1 MRTWTLT
8 LTVFL
13 FALSLV
19 ACDTTETIDD
29 EQLVAS
35 AEEAIVFVDDELASE
50 GLARDLDLLSDERL
64 IEEARGIA
72 AFAVDHGC
80 DVKGVL
86 GGIWVDSL
94 NDDVVDGSGDHHG
107 RWFKVDRSIG
117 GDLAGTYTP
126 VPDTNGGILDGDWES
141 TSGLYGTL
149 EGDYYNLGDGHGA
162 YLGSYAELDVDG
174 NAAGASGMLGG
185 LWYRLTDE
193 GGVYFGVWGHCGD
206 NAEDIEPESY

>member
-8 LTVFL
+8 FIASL
-13 FALSLV
+13 FTLSLIACDVPQDVDEEELV
-19 ACDTTETIDD
+19 AC
-29 EQLVAS
+29 
-35 AEEAIVFVDDELASE
+35 AEEAIVFVDDELAAE
-50 GLARDLDLLSDERL
+50 GLNRDMDLLSDERL
-64 IEEARGIA
+64 IEEAREVA
-72 AFAVDHGC
+72 QFAIDHGC

-86 GGIWVDSL
+86 GGIWM
-94 NDDVVDGSGDHHG
+94 DGADEDGTLGGTHHG
-107 RWFKVDRSIG
+107 RWFKLDRSIG

-126 VPDTNGGILDGDWES
+126 VEDVNGGILDGDWES
-141 TSGLYGTL
+141 TDGLYGTL

-162 YLGSYAELDVDG
+162 YLGTYAELDVDG
-174 NAAGASGMLGG
+174 NANGASGMLGG